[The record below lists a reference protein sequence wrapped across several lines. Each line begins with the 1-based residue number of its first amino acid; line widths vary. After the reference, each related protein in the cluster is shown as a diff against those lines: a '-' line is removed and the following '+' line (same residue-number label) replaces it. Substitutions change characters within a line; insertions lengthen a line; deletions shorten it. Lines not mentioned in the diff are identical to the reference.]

1 MGVSVGVWSWEW
13 VGLGWSRLEM
23 GIGRRDASKLKT
35 HLSPAHTNKTQEGQA
50 KEALKAVHR
59 GATLEQRALSAMIY
73 LRIDRPDHVRPLF
86 CFFVGLVNLLWV
98 VWFDRFDLTS

>member
-1 MGVSVGVWSWEW
+1 MGWAGVGWKWVSV
-13 VGLGWSRLEM
+13 
-23 GIGRRDASKLKT
+23 DAIRVNSKPIYPP
-35 HLSPAHTNKTQEGQA
+35 HIQTNKTQEGQA

-86 CFFVGLVNLLWV
+86 CFFVGLVN
-98 VWFDRFDLTS
+98 